1 MPRYEDGT
9 LFWQISRAGASLTI
23 TTGKC
28 GAKGRT
34 TKKLLLSA
42 GAAQSLHDDLVI
54 AKVREGFELVEAEI
68 QAPVR
73 TGKARINVP
82 AAPVV
87 EIAHDDRIADLE
99 ERVAEAPDD
108 QDTWLVLGDL
118 LQRQGDPR
126 GELVALQIAADR
138 ETTSNIRGR
147 ARTAFATYFAH
158 HARELWGSLAKH
170 VRDPHDAASPPLI
183 WRNGFIWRAELASQ
197 GAAIGNHASPR
208 PQTVG
213 TLVQELLEHPSGR
226 LLGEL
231 IVRADNE
238 PDGPAVIDALTR
250 CHPRALSELEL
261 FARAEL
267 DLEALWP
274 NVPRLRRLGLSARTV
289 RLGDLELPVI
299 ERLRLSSLGLSSV
312 AMQTIVQT
320 SMPKLQRLELRIGN
334 RVSAPATF
342 ADIAP
347 LVAREDLP
355 HLTHL
360 KIRNAPFA
368 GAILRAI
375 ADGPLADQLQVLDL
389 SHGTLTPR
397 DIEVLET
404 TKAKFRQLRELWVP
418 QTGLFGDAI
427 QALSG
432 LANHVITDNRGALD
446 DLESQLGAGWSP
458 SQRYDEDDE

>member
-9 LFWQISRAGASLTI
+9 LFWQISRSGASLTI

-34 TKKLLLSA
+34 TKQQLQSA
-42 GAAQSLHDDLVI
+42 AAAQSLHDDLVI
-54 AKVREGFELVEAEI
+54 AKLREGFELVE
-68 QAPVR
+68 VR

-82 AAPVV
+82 AAPLV

-99 ERVAEAPDD
+99 ERVAEAPED
-108 QDTWLVLGDL
+108 QDAWLVLGDL

-138 ETTSNIRGR
+138 EKTSKVRGR

-158 HARELWGSLAKH
+158 HSRELWGSLAKH

-197 GAAIGNHASPR
+197 GAPSGTHASPR

-231 IVRADNE
+231 FVRADNE

-250 CHPRALSELEL
+250 GYALPHPRALSELEL

-289 RLGDLELPVI
+289 RLGEPELPVI

-312 AMQTIVQT
+312 AMRTIVQT
-320 SMPKLQRLELRIGN
+320 SMPRLQRLEIRIGN

-342 ADIAP
+342 EDIAP

-397 DIEVLET
+397 DVEVLGIN
-404 TKAKFRQLRELWVP
+404 KAKFRELRELWVP

-432 LANHVITDNRGALD
+432 LAKHVITDNRGALD